1 LKKADF
7 LYVFFLFSLI
17 SFGQTDNIDSK
28 KVIGKYIG
36 GKTLFEKTNIKIK
49 KSNSYKRRE
58 FSEGGVSEMSVG
70 KWAIQKDTLIL
81 TEKFYKQKTKN
92 HSYFFTF
99 YKKTRSNSAQ
109 ARKQITKLVMNN
121 GRWMELGESKF
132 AYNRVFI
139 QYVLKGGNWKPLYKE
154 PGC

>member
-1 LKKADF
+1 
-7 LYVFFLFSLI
+7 
-17 SFGQTDNIDSK
+17 
-28 KVIGKYIG
+28 
-36 GKTLFEKTNIKIK
+36 
-49 KSNSYKRRE
+49 
-58 FSEGGVSEMSVG
+58 MSVG